1 MQPKRCA
8 QTVYWAHACVNSQA
22 CRLGL
27 LHVSAA
33 QAEARQ
39 QKFDTSAVGKAAKK
53 AVDAARKEKE
63 APPQGADRARDWLS

>member
-1 MQPKRCA
+1 MP
-8 QTVYWAHACVNSQA
+8 
-22 CRLGL
+22 
-27 LHVSAA
+27 AA

-63 APPQGADRARDWLS
+63 AAPHGADRARDWLS